1 MGVGDAR
8 QLNRMISLLLAFA
21 GLSQATPLSDLAYD
35 YNTLE
40 REFNGISREGR
51 DLMAQPGVI
60 RIPLVKSTTARKHFL
75 SVDTTFPMLRRRWGA
90 GGPEPEPLSNYMDAQ
105 YFGAITIGTPPQSF
119 QVVFD
124 TGSSNLWVPS
134 KKCHF
139 TNIACLLHNKYNAA
153 RSSSYKADGRKFE
166 IRYGS
171 GSLSGFLSSDTVSFG
186 GVAIQDQI
194 FAEAMSEP
202 GMAFVAAKFDGILGM
217 GYSTIAVD
225 GVVPPF
231 YNMVQQKLVPA
242 PVFSFY
248 LSRDPS
254 AELGGEII
262 LGGSDPRY
270 YQGNFTYVPVTKKGY
285 WQFAMDGVKV
295 GENLALCRGGCQAI
309 ADTGTSLIAGPP
321 SEVRAINKMLGG
333 FPTPSG
339 EMIIDC
345 ARMDSLPT
353 ITFTIGGVDFPLAP
367 KDYLMQVSERGTTIC
382 MSGFMAM
389 DIPPPRGPLWILGD
403 VFIGPYYTESD
414 MGQDRV
420 GFAKTTV
427 HQPAEYSQGEDKD
440 QFTRWDY
447 DKDGTINRQEWTM
460 G

>member
-1 MGVGDAR
+1 
-8 QLNRMISLLLAFA
+8 LLLAFA

-35 YNTLE
+35 FNTLE
-40 REFNGISREGR
+40 REFNGISREGP
-51 DLMAQPGVI
+51 DQMAQPGVI

-171 GSLSGFLSSDTVSFG
+171 GSLSGFLSSDTVTFG

-270 YQGNFTYVPVTKKGY
+270 YQGNFTYVPVTRKGY
-285 WQFAMDGVKV
+285 WQFSMDSITM
-295 GENLALCRGGCQAI
+295 GETTFCSGGCQAI
-309 ADTGTSLIAGPP
+309 ADTGTSLIAGPVK
-321 SEVRAINKMLGG
+321 EVTAINKALGG
-333 FPTPSG
+333 TPVVGG
-339 EMIIDC
+339 EYILDC
-345 ARMDSLPT
+345 DSLSSLPN
-353 ITFTIGGVDFPLAP
+353 INFNIAGVNFPLTP
-367 KDYLMQVSERGTTIC
+367 DQYTMKVSQFGKTIC
-382 MSGFMAM
+382 LSGFMGM
-389 DIPPPRGPLWILGD
+389 DIPPPMGPIWILGD
-403 VFIGPYYTESD
+403 VFIGPYYTEFD
-414 MGQDRV
+414 LGNDRV
-420 GFAKTTV
+420 GFAKTTL
-427 HQPAEYSQGEDKD
+427 
-440 QFTRWDY
+440 
-447 DKDGTINRQEWTM
+447 
-460 G
+460 